1 MKIFI
6 SSTVKDLS
14 NERKILSNAL
24 TKFAQASGIEVI
36 SQRFEDWV
44 EATEQGYDAMVVCL
58 ERLKSCDYYI
68 VMLGGFYGS
77 RPSGGYNPED
87 LSATELEFNL
97 ASGIPHCKVIA
108 LERRSRLSEN
118 KRTLLKTQSERD
130 KKDYSRFRNKVSEKA
145 FITPF
150 YKKDDVPILALSAI
164 VGDFYLK
171 LSLKTGIADI
181 YSAQL
186 SFLNKRLPNMIN
198 RVREI
203 ATESNSRAL
212 NLIKELYEMS
222 RAVELAQSL
231 KTDQGVRVMSIRLA
245 RRAGHVADAK
255 KMSDELINQ
264 LWPENLSRNISTI
277 PKMSKDDSNVL
288 CQAILE
294 RGLLNRSELDCEGS
308 LDYHKVCLN
317 MCESSD
323 ISISDMVKQRVFEV
337 VSSTYFY
344 VGDVSNARSLAERT
358 EDMLYVCPEFERG
371 AESRL
376 SLLKGAIKVAS
387 RDGSAID
394 KLRKAGRMCSNEN
407 NLLGVVICDLW
418 QVIYYNSIGDNVN
431 SKKILDNLNKKG
443 LGFMKEKDPINR
455 YIWNSAEGGKSYM
468 ELFPKPEEKNIKR

>member
-1 MKIFI
+1 MEIFI
-6 SSTVKDLS
+6 SSTAKDLS

-44 EATEQGYDAMVVCL
+44 EATEQGHDAMVVCL

-97 ASGIPHCKVIA
+97 ALEIPHCKVIA

-150 YKKDDVPILALSAI
+150 YKKNDIPILALSAI

-186 SFLNKRLPNMIN
+186 SFLNKRLPNVIS

-203 ATESNSRAL
+203 TTESNSRVL

-231 KTDQGVRVMSIRLA
+231 KTDHGVKVMSIRLA
-245 RRAGHVADAK
+245 RRSGHVADAK
-255 KMSDELINQ
+255 KMADELINQ
-264 LWPENLSRNISTI
+264 LWPENLGRNISTI

-294 RGLLNRSELDCEGS
+294 QTSEKLG
-308 LDYHKVCLN
+308 
-317 MCESSD
+317 
-323 ISISDMVKQRVFEV
+323 
-337 VSSTYFY
+337 YFP
-344 VGDVSNARSLAERT
+344 DFL
-358 EDMLYVCPEFERG
+358 P
-371 AESRL
+371 
-376 SLLKGAIKVAS
+376 
-387 RDGSAID
+387 
-394 KLRKAGRMCSNEN
+394 
-407 NLLGVVICDLW
+407 
-418 QVIYYNSIGDNVN
+418 
-431 SKKILDNLNKKG
+431 
-443 LGFMKEKDPINR
+443 
-455 YIWNSAEGGKSYM
+455 
-468 ELFPKPEEKNIKR
+468 

>member
-24 TKFAQASGIEVI
+24 TKFAQASGIEVV

-44 EATEQGYDAMVVCL
+44 EATEQGHDAMVVCF
-58 ERLKSCDYYI
+58 ERLKSCDYCI

-77 RPSGGYNPED
+77 RPSGGYNPEN

-97 ASGIPHCKVIA
+97 ALEISHCKVIA
-108 LERRSRLSEN
+108 LERRSRLLEN
-118 KRTLLKTQSERD
+118 KSTLLKNQLERD
-130 KKDYSRFRNKVSEKA
+130 KNDYTRFRNKISEKA
-145 FITPF
+145 FIAPF
-150 YKKDDVPILALSAI
+150 YKKDDIPILALSAI

-171 LSLKTGIADI
+171 LSLKTEIADI

-186 SFLNKRLPNMIN
+186 SFLNKRLPDVIN
-198 RVREI
+198 RVRELS
-203 ATESNSRAL
+203 TESDSRAL

-222 RAVELAQSL
+222 RAMELAQSL
-231 KTDQGVRVMSIRLA
+231 KIDHGVKVMSIRLA

-255 KMSDELINQ
+255 EMADELINQ
-264 LWPENLSRNISTI
+264 LWSENLSRNISTI

-294 RGLLNRSELDCEGS
+294 RGLLSRYELDFEGS

-317 MCESSD
+317 MCETSD
-323 ISISDMVKQRVFEV
+323 ISIYEIVKQRVFEV

-344 VGDVSNARSLAERT
+344 IGDVSNARSIVERA
-358 EDMLYVCPEFERG
+358 EDMLCICPESERG

-376 SLLKGAIKVAS
+376 SLLKAIIKVAS
-387 RDGSAID
+387 RDGSAIEE
-394 KLRKAGRMCSNEN
+394 LREAGTMYSNEN

-431 SKKILDNLNKKG
+431 SKKILDDLNKKG
-443 LGFMKEKDPINR
+443 LRFMKEKDLICR
-455 YIWNSAEGGKSYM
+455 YIWSGAEGGKNYM
-468 ELFPKPEEKNIKR
+468 ELFSKPKGI